1 MASPRPAS
9 IVVAPKAILARMGD
23 LGFSLW
29 RVLHRYRDPV
39 PGTLRLT
46 ARDWSGSSVTY
57 VGVVSAPGLTPTPV
71 THKTSQPSSRW
82 VLDGMDLPVVVD
94 RARPAKLKILWKQ
107 VPTEKQYRANVQ
119 AQQMKQ
125 AAETA
130 ARMAA
135 GDTTA
140 GTATPGNL
148 FGTIFSGNSSTFA
161 GGGDFAGGDLA
172 QAVTNAISEAFG
184 GQSNT
189 AWSESHV
196 HVEINDGAPI
206 LDGIPAT
213 AIVTAVQDVNAPAFF
228 GRIVPGGI
236 VDLTLE
242 VMPPTGE
249 PYTTHTRL
257 VFSTPER
264 RARIA
269 TPGTQLPIRFDPT
282 RPTRVEVDK
291 TALDLD

>member
-1 MASPRPAS
+1 
-9 IVVAPKAILARMGD
+9 MGD

-57 VGVVSAPGLTPTPV
+57 VGVVSAPGLAPTPV

-107 VPTEKQYRANVQ
+107 VPTEKQYRANLQ
-119 AQQMKQ
+119 AQQLQQ

-148 FGTIFSGNSSTFA
+148 FGTIFSGGGSPFAGGGTFA
-161 GGGDFAGGDLA
+161 GGNFAGGGDLA

-213 AIVTAVQDVNAPAFF
+213 AVVTAAQEVNAPAFF

-242 VMPPTGE
+242 VTPPTGE

-269 TPGTQLPIRFDPT
+269 TPGTRLPIRFDPT